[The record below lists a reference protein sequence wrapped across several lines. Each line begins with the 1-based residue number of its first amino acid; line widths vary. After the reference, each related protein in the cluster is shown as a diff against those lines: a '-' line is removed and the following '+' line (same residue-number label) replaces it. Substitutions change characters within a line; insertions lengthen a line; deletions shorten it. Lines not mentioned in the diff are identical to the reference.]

1 MQLIIFDCDG
11 TLVDSERLCN
21 LALERQLAEVGLNY
35 SADYLIDHYRGV
47 KFTEILTSIQSES
60 QLTFPDSFETQYRLK
75 VSDLFDQQLT
85 ANDGVA
91 EVLESLTLPFCIASS
106 APRAKIEHALNV
118 TGLMKYFDNTIFS
131 AHEVGAWKPDPDLF
145 LHAAKTMGVEPEACC
160 VVEDSL
166 VGLQATHRA
175 GMTSVYYAPHQE
187 DIEVF
192 GSVHIQHMSQ
202 LLKVINMSN
211 E

>member
-35 SADYLIDHYRGV
+35 SADYLIEHYRGV

-131 AHEVGAWKPDPDLF
+131 AHEVGSWKPDPDLF
-145 LHAAKTMGVEPEACC
+145 LHAANTMGVEPEACC

-175 GMTSVYYAPHQE
+175 GMTSVYYAPHLE

-202 LLKVINMSN
+202 LLKVI